1 MKQTLF
7 HFVSRSLAERFP
19 LLPRLWY
26 NFIGLLLF
34 CLLLLI
40 LDHSGETGI
49 TVNVKPTDT
58 SAYLNKTITAYPA
71 GTIYLQGQLKISQ
84 PTLTQTLLFPGQMT
98 GIDTGTLLC
107 LLAGCFI
114 MIVMLPKLQQEHLFR
129 KDISTILRLLGF
141 LLSVHGIYFL
151 FRTISYLPEEVER
164 MTHHTFTT
172 IRHFPLMVWIE
183 LYVGLVLLAT
193 AGMFTK
199 AMQLQE
205 EKDLTI

>member
-7 HFVSRSLAERFP
+7 YFVSRSLAERFP

-26 NFIGLLLF
+26 NFIGLLIF

-40 LDHSGETGI
+40 LDHSGEAGI
-49 TVNVKPTDT
+49 TINVRPTDT
-58 SAYLNKTITAYPA
+58 SAYLNKPVTAYPA

-84 PTLTQTLLFPGQMT
+84 PTLTQKLLFPGQFT

-107 LLAGCFI
+107 LLAACII
-114 MIVMLPKLQQEHLFR
+114 MVVMLPKLQQEHLFR
-129 KDISTILRLLGF
+129 KDISTTLRLLGF
-141 LLSVHGIYFL
+141 LLSFHSIYFL
-151 FRTISYLPEEVER
+151 FRTISYLPEEIEGL
-164 MTHHTFTT
+164 THHAFTS
-172 IRHFPLMVWIE
+172 IRYFPLMVWIE
-183 LYVGLVLLAT
+183 LYAGLMLLVT